1 MKSDMVRTD
10 HIVQYSEQQLRKS
23 APSVLYTSAYRRV
36 FMMPKAMLLLI
47 PAPRAEAVEAKRRR
61 EEMVAW
67 QCRRVAR
74 RSGGGVWPSRACG
87 FLLAALNN
95 KRNWCRTLTNTKV
108 TQRVQPQSATPPAAH
123 RPDRTPFRRQ
133 PRTRRAR
140 TRLLTV
146 RPRALHDCTDRTP
159 RRQVRAPATPSTQTC
174 SCVIE
179 ARLDGFGC
187 CSAVCSPN
195 LGGGGCGE
203 ASRRGPPPRPRH
215 PAQAS
220 PADLWLATTC
230 R

>member
-1 MKSDMVRTD
+1 MSKKRATLEPLPSHYNGLGLLRPTVSVPLASDDFMASFRVLWEEHVDFGTSRS
-10 HIVQYSEQQLRKS
+10 HKRSMRKTPTHTCHAPGS
-23 APSVLYTSAYRRV
+23 ALFIYTH
-36 FMMPKAMLLLI
+36 
-47 PAPRAEAVEAKRRR
+47 
-61 EEMVAW
+61 
-67 QCRRVAR
+67 
-74 RSGGGVWPSRACG
+74 
-87 FLLAALNN
+87 
-95 KRNWCRTLTNTKV
+95 V
-108 TQRVQPQSATPPAAH
+108 TQRVQPQSATRPAAH
-123 RPDRTPFRRQ
+123 RPDRTLFRRQ

-159 RRQVRAPATPSTQTC
+159 RRQVSAPATPSTQTC

-179 ARLDGFGC
+179 ARLDGFGG